1 MLAVVDGV
9 DALLK
14 GVEDL
19 LDADGKAL
27 WVGADDSPVDS
38 VDSLIL
44 QAKQS
49 LMDEEMGAADAPTP
63 TGQVAHDGDASSH
76 NGRMELPRF
85 CNEKVAKHLSCFSR
99 HSVHFAHVVK

>member
-1 MLAVVDGV
+1 MNLQQQQSNGSPISAANDGV

-27 WVGADDSPVDS
+27 WGGADNSPVDS

-44 QAKQS
+44 QAQQS
-49 LMDEEMGAADAPTP
+49 LKEDAEAEEARMLTN
-63 TGQVAHDGDASSH
+63 DGDVSST
-76 NGRMELPRF
+76 NGRIT
-85 CNEKVAKHLSCFSR
+85 
-99 HSVHFAHVVK
+99 

>member
-1 MLAVVDGV
+1 M

-27 WVGADDSPVDS
+27 WVGADNSPVDS

-49 LMDEEMGAADAPTP
+49 LADEELEGQIAD
-63 TGQVAHDGDASSH
+63 GNASSL
-76 NGRMELPRF
+76 NGICGCGGCL
-85 CNEKVAKHLSCFSR
+85 KLAVG
-99 HSVHFAHVVK
+99 VD

>member
-1 MLAVVDGV
+1 MLYRAQSNGPKTEGV
-9 DALLK
+9 DALLR

-27 WVGADDSPVDS
+27 WRSSDDSPVDS

-49 LMDEEMGAADAPTP
+49 LMDEDDAADDPAK
-63 TGQVAHDGDASSH
+63 AILADGDAPSV
-76 NGRMELPRF
+76 NGSDD
-85 CNEKVAKHLSCFSR
+85 EK
-99 HSVHFAHVVK
+99 

>member
-27 WVGADDSPVDS
+27 WVGADNSPVDS

-49 LMDEEMGAADAPTP
+49 LADEEMGEAAK
-63 TGQVAHDGDASSH
+63 GQIADGDASSL
-76 NGRMELPRF
+76 NGSL
-85 CNEKVAKHLSCFSR
+85 
-99 HSVHFAHVVK
+99 

>member
-1 MLAVVDGV
+1 M

-27 WVGADDSPVDS
+27 WVGADNSPVDS

-49 LMDEEMGAADAPTP
+49 LADEELEGQIAD
-63 TGQVAHDGDASSH
+63 GNASSL
-76 NGRMELPRF
+76 NGILD
-85 CNEKVAKHLSCFSR
+85 
-99 HSVHFAHVVK
+99 